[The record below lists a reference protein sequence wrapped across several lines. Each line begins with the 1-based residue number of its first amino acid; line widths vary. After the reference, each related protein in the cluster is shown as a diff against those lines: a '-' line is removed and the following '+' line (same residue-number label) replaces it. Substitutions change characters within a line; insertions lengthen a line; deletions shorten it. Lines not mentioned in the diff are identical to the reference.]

1 MSFATII
8 NICATCAPDISRR
21 RFFLRRCAAILR
33 CTWREF
39 ILRDTGWTR
48 RTMIRRCC
56 RCHGGDELMICSLK
70 DSKNGMIIDV
80 LPVVPWKRVR
90 ISNME
95 MKYDEM
101 TWHCRPFLW
110 KREEIYRNLTLF
122 SLTSAVVVLFMMT
135 LTLLCARQDG
145 WEAGCQMVALNGQK
159 SLLEWKS
166 DPGIRGIPYIKYIY
180 IGLYYI

>member
-1 MSFATII
+1 MFFATII

-122 SLTSAVVVLFMMT
+122 SLTSAVVVL
-135 LTLLCARQDG
+135 LWWPWHCSAHVR
-145 WEAGCQMVALNGQK
+145 MVGRPAVRWWPWMDRKASWNE
-159 SLLEWKS
+159 SRTREFVAS
-166 DPGIRGIPYIKYIY
+166 HIKYIY
-180 IGLYYI
+180 I